1 MIERGGEDDLVR
13 LLALVAAL
21 SAFLAT
27 EDGANLLAGFKRAS
41 NILRA
46 EEKKAGSGFAPTPKA
61 GRLVEPEEV
70 ALHKSLE
77 IAREAATSSVAQ
89 ENFADAMTALAGLR
103 APIDAFFERVTVN
116 ADDPDLRV
124 NRLRLLAAVRSV
136 MGEVAD
142 FSRIEG

>member
-1 MIERGGEDDLVR
+1 
-13 LLALVAAL
+13 
-21 SAFLAT
+21 
-27 EDGANLLAGFKRAS
+27 
-41 NILRA
+41 
-46 EEKKAGSGFAPTPKA
+46 
-61 GRLVEPEEV
+61 
-70 ALHKSLE
+70 
-77 IAREAATSSVAQ
+77 
-89 ENFADAMTALAGLR
+89 MTALAGLR